1 MAGSS
6 PHSFNKTHLQDPN
19 PAPFSSS
26 TPTKPPK
33 SKSFFTHYFFSK
45 SLIILLVLLVFSLF
59 PSQVPEFLKQTTII
73 NKLWELIYLFVIGIA
88 VCYGLFSTKL
98 NSVHSS
104 DDLDGAKEAY
114 LSEISHISSIFE
126 DGVQSSYEFD
136 ERDSEFGNGFR
147 KSEMKKLNQ
156 CFIGESV
163 VVINDENYVLK
174 QLSKRRTIKQNLVSK
189 SLDSAAE
196 KSVLQESNCGDGI
209 KKGKFR
215 GLVPIKLEEK
225 FKESGSDSDSDS
237 NSNSNSNSQTPLNWR
252 SKSMRL
258 EKIADETSNV
268 INPSLGT
275 LDLRSQSVRVS
286 TPSPLKNSSENKE
299 SKGEPS
305 FMESKHQE
313 FSTASSSEMNNL
325 STSKEIIKETAKDSS
340 NSILKPAPIAN
351 TYKRGKSVRTKR
363 PKEQIIEAKS
373 ETLPNQTYDEIESG
387 SKPETNATNVNLD
400 DYLSDPEPHSGEVD
414 RKADEF
420 IAKFREQI
428 RLQQAASARKL
439 NRSVLQD
446 RFLS

>member
-33 SKSFFTHYFFSK
+33 
-45 SLIILLVLLVFSLF
+45 I
-59 PSQVPEFLKQTTII
+59 PEFLKQTTII
-73 NKLWELIYLFVIGIA
+73 NKLWELIYLLVIGIA

-104 DDLDGAKEAY
+104 DDLGGAKEAY

-136 ERDSEFGNGFR
+136 ERDSEFGSGFR
-147 KSEMKKLNQ
+147 KSERTKLNQ
-156 CFIGESV
+156 CFIGESM

-174 QLSKRRTIKQNLVSK
+174 QLSKRRTIKQNLGSK

-196 KSVLQESNCGDGI
+196 KSVLQDSSNCGDGI

-225 FKESGSDSDSDS
+225 FKESGSDSDSDSDS

-305 FMESKHQE
+305 FMESKPQE

-428 RLQQAASARKL
+428 RLQQPASARKL